1 MAQRIYIKVVG
12 FSDEERHALNTVFRL
27 SEQCRTMY
35 QLWTPQAA
43 EPARVALLD
52 GQSWE
57 ARVEA
62 ESPLH
67 RDLRLLWVGPNPPAR
82 IWRAFERP
90 IQWPAIVESLDTLFS
105 PNEGV
110 DLPVVRPTESAMS
123 DKQALIVSADRD
135 ERLYLRARLAL
146 ARLTQADEADSGSR
160 AVELCAARST
170 TSPWSTSSLSD
181 IDAWALL
188 RQLKGGR
195 HPIRTSPSPRRRAR
209 CRSACA
215 PGWAGRRCW
224 SIRRMRSGWTPG
236 SAGSSSVPPPEV
248 QRLREARSSG
258 SGSRCRRAA
267 ITPAHRAAKV
277 RPREPIAVLIH
288 SPGANSPTSGRRSLE
303 AQRTPLQH

>member
-1 MAQRIYIKVVG
+1 MRPIPAASRIRTSEGQVIRWPLGKNENMAQRIYIKVVG
-12 FSDEERHALNTVFRL
+12 FSDEERHTLNTVFRL

-35 QLWTPQAA
+35 QLWTTTAA

-67 RDLRLLWVGPNPPAR
+67 RDLRLLWVGANPSAG
-82 IWRAFERP
+82 IWRSFERP

-105 PNEGV
+105 PNESV
-110 DLPVVRPTESAMS
+110 DLPSGETPESAMS

-146 ARLTQADEADSGSR
+146 ARLTQADEADSGLQ
-160 AVELCAARST
+160 AVELVRGKKYDVALVA
-170 TSPWSTSSLSD
+170 SSLSD

-195 HPIRTSPSPRRRAR
+195 HPVPHIALTKAARSVSERMRA
-209 CRSACA
+209 
-215 PGWAGRRCW
+215 WAG
-224 SIRRMRSGWTPG
+224 GT
-236 SAGSSSVPPPEV
+236 ALLEDPPDAE
-248 QRLREARSSG
+248 RLDAWL
-258 SGSRCRRAA
+258 SR
-267 ITPAHRAAKV
+267 IELGPV
-277 RPREPIAVLIH
+277 D
-288 SPGANSPTSGRRSLE
+288 
-303 AQRTPLQH
+303 